1 MYLIILILVLTAID
15 QLSKLY
21 MYNMSGG
28 EIGYSIPIIND
39 FFHLTYIEN
48 HGGIFGVFQGKIN
61 YFTIISIVLIFSLVL
76 FLDFYISL
84 FLIICFLLFVS
95 YARKVAFDSLKK
107 EYQIIFQTFGNICF
121 YLTFI
126 LIIALYFSGVK
137 IVLINIL
144 LAFMLSRL
152 YFRSLSSFSINLISI
167 HKELK
172 KQ

>member
-61 YFTIISIVLIFSLVL
+61 YFTIISIVLIAYVVITEIKNFKKYKFPIKLGISIITAGALGNMIDRIFRGFVIDMIDFRGIWGFIFNIADTYIHIGLYIIL
-76 FLDFYISL
+76 FT
-84 FLIICFLLFVS
+84 LIKDV
-95 YARKVAFDSLKK
+95 YEKMKKNKK
-107 EYQIIFQTFGNICF
+107 E
-121 YLTFI
+121 
-126 LIIALYFSGVK
+126 
-137 IVLINIL
+137 
-144 LAFMLSRL
+144 
-152 YFRSLSSFSINLISI
+152 
-167 HKELK
+167 
-172 KQ
+172 

>member
-61 YFTIISIVLIFSLVL
+61 YFTIISIVLIAYVVITEIKNFKKYKFPIKLGISVITAGALGNMIDRIFRGFVIDMIDFRGIWGFIFNIADTYIHIGLYIIL
-76 FLDFYISL
+76 FT
-84 FLIICFLLFVS
+84 LIKDE
-95 YARKVAFDSLKK
+95 YEKMKKNKK
-107 EYQIIFQTFGNICF
+107 E
-121 YLTFI
+121 
-126 LIIALYFSGVK
+126 
-137 IVLINIL
+137 
-144 LAFMLSRL
+144 
-152 YFRSLSSFSINLISI
+152 
-167 HKELK
+167 
-172 KQ
+172 

>member
-61 YFTIISIVLIFSLVL
+61 YFTIISIVLIAYVVITEIKNFKKYKFPIKLGISIITAGALGNMIDRIFRGFVIDMI
-76 FLDFYISL
+76 DFRVFRGFI
-84 FLIICFLLFVS
+84 FLI
-95 YARKVAFDSLKK
+95 
-107 EYQIIFQTFGNICF
+107 
-121 YLTFI
+121 
-126 LIIALYFSGVK
+126 
-137 IVLINIL
+137 
-144 LAFMLSRL
+144 
-152 YFRSLSSFSINLISI
+152 
-167 HKELK
+167 
-172 KQ
+172 

>member
-61 YFTIISIVLIFSLVL
+61 YFTIISIVLIAYVVITEIKNF
-76 FLDFYISL
+76 
-84 FLIICFLLFVS
+84 
-95 YARKVAFDSLKK
+95 KK
-107 EYQIIFQTFGNICF
+107 YKFPIKLG
-121 YLTFI
+121 
-126 LIIALYFSGVK
+126 
-137 IVLINIL
+137 
-144 LAFMLSRL
+144 
-152 YFRSLSSFSINLISI
+152 ISI
-167 HKELK
+167 ITAGALGNMIDRIFRGFVIDMIDFRGIWGFIFNIADTYIHIGLYIIILK
-172 KQ
+172 LIKNK

>member
-61 YFTIISIVLIFSLVL
+61 YFTIISIVLIAYVVITEIKNFKKYKFPIKLGILLVL
-76 FLDFYISL
+76 
-84 FLIICFLLFVS
+84 
-95 YARKVAFDSLKK
+95 
-107 EYQIIFQTFGNICF
+107 
-121 YLTFI
+121 
-126 LIIALYFSGVK
+126 
-137 IVLINIL
+137 VLENMKLMI
-144 LAFMLSRL
+144 
-152 YFRSLSSFSINLISI
+152 
-167 HKELK
+167 
-172 KQ
+172 

>member
-61 YFTIISIVLIFSLVL
+61 YFTIISIVLIAYVVITEIKNFKKYKFPIKLGISIITAGALGNMIDRIIRGFVIDMIDFRGIWGFIFNIADTYIHIGLYIIL
-76 FLDFYISL
+76 FT
-84 FLIICFLLFVS
+84 LIKDE
-95 YARKVAFDSLKK
+95 YEKMKKNKK
-107 EYQIIFQTFGNICF
+107 E
-121 YLTFI
+121 
-126 LIIALYFSGVK
+126 
-137 IVLINIL
+137 
-144 LAFMLSRL
+144 
-152 YFRSLSSFSINLISI
+152 
-167 HKELK
+167 
-172 KQ
+172 

>member
-61 YFTIISIVLIFSLVL
+61 YFTIISIVLIAYVVNTEIKNFKKYKFPIKLGISIITAGALGNMIDRIFRGFVIDMIDFRGSWGFIFNIADTYIHIGLYIIL
-76 FLDFYISL
+76 FT
-84 FLIICFLLFVS
+84 LIKDE
-95 YARKVAFDSLKK
+95 YEKMKKNKK
-107 EYQIIFQTFGNICF
+107 E
-121 YLTFI
+121 
-126 LIIALYFSGVK
+126 
-137 IVLINIL
+137 
-144 LAFMLSRL
+144 
-152 YFRSLSSFSINLISI
+152 
-167 HKELK
+167 
-172 KQ
+172 

>member
-61 YFTIISIVLIFSLVL
+61 YFTIISIVLIDYVVITEIKNFKKYKFPIKLGISIITAGALGNMIDRIFRGFVIDMIDFRGIWGFIFNIADTYIHIGLYIIL
-76 FLDFYISL
+76 FT
-84 FLIICFLLFVS
+84 LIKDE
-95 YARKVAFDSLKK
+95 YEKMKKNKK
-107 EYQIIFQTFGNICF
+107 E
-121 YLTFI
+121 
-126 LIIALYFSGVK
+126 
-137 IVLINIL
+137 
-144 LAFMLSRL
+144 
-152 YFRSLSSFSINLISI
+152 
-167 HKELK
+167 
-172 KQ
+172 